1 MSQFEII
8 AQSDVPKA
16 RGKGRESGLTVA
28 IRQLTPGQALRIAI
42 GDRNVAG
49 VQSWVCERAR
59 KIGVRVTTTRDAEYV
74 YVWLEEVS
82 E

>member
-8 AQSDVPKA
+8 ARSDVPTTM
-16 RGKGRESGLTVA
+16 GKGRESGLTAA

-42 GDRNVAG
+42 GDRHAGG
-49 VQSWVCERAR
+49 VQTWVFQRAR
-59 KIGVRVTTTRDAEYV
+59 KLGVPIRTTRDAEYV
-74 YVWLEEVS
+74 YVWLKEAS